1 MIMLVYAQEWSFL
14 IRIGKIG
21 ESSVN
26 VPFKQKNKKCRNKKL
41 IFKNNESNKKS
52 NCTVADNFI

>member
-26 VPFKQKNKKCRNKKL
+26 VPFKQKNKKCRNTKL
-41 IFKNNESNKKS
+41 IFKNNESNEKS